1 MLHFKI
7 ICFPF
12 PLDTCRHLVCVRFS
26 CTLFCG
32 FVCLGLEARER
43 AAEERAKM
51 VAHKQQARTVSTLRA
66 DNIVLVE
73 RMNEELAAKRRASG
87 MLVYVSFIYACGCY
101 CERVGVLLGMSML

>member
-26 CTLFCG
+26 CALFCG

-87 MLVYVSFIYACGCY
+87 MFDYVSFIHAYGCY

>member
-1 MLHFKI
+1 MQQHLASFRLFLKKVARI
-7 ICFPF
+7 SCVPICLPRARVK
-12 PLDTCRHLVCVRFS
+12 CAVCCS
-26 CTLFCG
+26 
-32 FVCLGLEARER
+32 GLEARER

-87 MLVYVSFIYACGCY
+87 VCLFRVSSH
-101 CERVGVLLGMSML
+101 ERSVFWVNVR